1 MGATR
6 GRRRRA
12 AGRPRDDFAPLT
24 GLRILRGGCEVGVRG
39 AKSGSGYEVVI
50 TRSGSGQPFCS
61 VVAPV
66 MMATASVGVCD
77 FGVIT
82 PAQPPSRAMWI
93 RSDTSNTFGM
103 LWLIKIT
110 GSPLALIS

>member
-6 GRRRRA
+6 DRRRGQPA
-12 AGRPRDDFAPLT
+12 RPRDDFATLT
-24 GLRILRGGCEVGVRG
+24 GLRILRGGCEVR
-39 AKSGSGYEVVI
+39 GSGCEVVS
-50 TRSGSGQPFCS
+50 TRSGSGQPLCS

-82 PAQPPSRAMWI
+82 PAHPPSRAIWI
-93 RSDTSNTFGM
+93 RSDTSNTLGM

-110 GSPLALIS
+110 GRPLALISWIRLST